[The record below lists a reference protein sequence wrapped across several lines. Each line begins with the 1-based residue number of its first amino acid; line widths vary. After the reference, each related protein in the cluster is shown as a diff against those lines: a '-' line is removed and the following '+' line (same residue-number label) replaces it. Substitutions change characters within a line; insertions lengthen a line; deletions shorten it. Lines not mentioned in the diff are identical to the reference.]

1 MEKRILKIL
10 FSKSGNGYPSPKINL
25 PTKWIKDM
33 GVSEENRDVSITYD
47 EEKKEIIIRKEN

>member
-25 PTKWIKDM
+25 PIKWIKDM
-33 GVSEENRDVSITYD
+33 GVSEESRDVNVIYD
-47 EEKKEIIIRKEN
+47 EEKKEIIIKKEN